1 MKKYVMLYA
10 FTAVTVALI
19 LLAGHSVESTMVR
32 VTAVRVT
39 ETTVEDTVTCAGK
52 VEDYPGN
59 SIYAVRPGIVRKI
72 YVKVGDTV
80 SAGQPIMDIVPSSS
94 TSSDSTFPSS
104 SSSTDYGA
112 AYQAYTKYLQ
122 MQSNQTSSSGV
133 TSAAASSSP
142 DSAVTSDGTDAYTL
156 EAVNSGTVKSLG
168 VSYIG
173 AFIGAT
179 SPAAVIQNGNGMR
192 VRLSVDESQIAD
204 LKKGQKVQIS
214 GVGFKNSVYS
224 GSIVSIS
231 SQAKQMLLTTG
242 QETVVEVVASIDHP
256 GEDIKTG
263 FSAKAKI
270 TTSSNNRVLCVP
282 YEAVQE
288 DADGHEFVFCD
299 VSGKAKK
306 VPIITG
312 REFDAGFE
320 VKSGVKANDIVIM
333 NPNDVTDGGKVVLVK
348 LAAGDNA

>member
-1 MKKYVMLYA
+1 MKKYVMLYT
-10 FTAVTVALI
+10 FTAAAAGLI
-19 LLAGHSVESTMVR
+19 LLAGHSIESTMVR
-32 VTAVRVT
+32 VTAVRVA
-39 ETTVEDTVTCAGK
+39 ETTVQDTVTCAGK

-59 SIYAVRPGIVRKI
+59 SIYAIRPGIVRKI

-80 SAGQPIMDIVPSSS
+80 TAGQPIMDIVPSPSS
-94 TSSDSTFPSS
+94 SSDSSS
-104 SSSTDYGA
+104 SSTSSTDYGA
-112 AYQAYTKYLQ
+112 AYQAYAKYLQ
-122 MQSNQTSSSGV
+122 MQNSPTASSGV
-133 TSAAASSSP
+133 TSAAASSSSN
-142 DSAVTSDGTDAYTL
+142 DASTSDGTDAYTL
-156 EAVNSGTVKSLG
+156 QAVNSGTVKSLAA
-168 VSYIG
+168 SYAG
-173 AFIGAT
+173 AFIGT
-179 SPAAVIQNGNGMR
+179 NIPAAVIQNGNGMQ

-231 SQAKQMLLTTG
+231 SEAKQMLLSTG
-242 QETVVEVVASIDHP
+242 QETVVEVIASIDHP
-256 GEDIKTG
+256 GDDIKTG

-270 TTSSNNRVLCVP
+270 TTSANNRILCVP

-288 DADGHEFVFCD
+288 DSDGHEFVFCD

-306 VPIITG
+306 VSIVTG

-333 NPNDVTDGGKVVLVK
+333 DPNDVTDGGKVVLVK
-348 LAAGDNA
+348 LTAGDNA

>member
-1 MKKYVMLYA
+1 MKKYVMLYT
-10 FTAVTVALI
+10 FTAAAVALI

-39 ETTVEDTVTCAGK
+39 ETAVEDTVTCAGK

-94 TSSDSTFPSS
+94 TSSDSSS
-104 SSSTDYGA
+104 SSSSATDYGA

-122 MQSNQTSSSGV
+122 MQSNQTSSSGGS
-133 TSAAASSSP
+133 SAAASSSQN
-142 DSAVTSDGTDAYTL
+142 SSETSDGTDVYTL

-179 SPAAVIQNGNGMR
+179 SPAAVIQNGNGMQ

-270 TTSSNNRVLCVP
+270 TTSSSNRVLCVP

-288 DADGHEFVFCD
+288 DSDGHEFVFCD

-306 VPIITG
+306 MPIITG